1 MEDDACTRSL
11 QSTRRHPCRLFR
23 RQKTQSKECKKKG
36 RFTVEWTRELYF
48 VQSTCSIRDS
58 WVHGLEFCSQGF
70 QTWKQNTKFYYP
82 NHLRNIPL
90 ISTPT
95 ILGEGHP
102 KLKNLHRSEA
112 GASVAHFCLNTRQ
125 FCNINSKE
133 NEVPLHPQP
142 VSSSYI

>member
-1 MEDDACTRSL
+1 MTHAPGHYNLRGGTLAGFFADRKHD
-11 QSTRRHPCRLFR
+11 
-23 RQKTQSKECKKKG
+23 QKNVKKKVG
-36 RFTVEWTRELYF
+36 SPLNGLENFTLYNQHAVSVIHGF
-48 VQSTCSIRDS
+48 
-58 WVHGLEFCSQGF
+58 HGLEFCSEGF